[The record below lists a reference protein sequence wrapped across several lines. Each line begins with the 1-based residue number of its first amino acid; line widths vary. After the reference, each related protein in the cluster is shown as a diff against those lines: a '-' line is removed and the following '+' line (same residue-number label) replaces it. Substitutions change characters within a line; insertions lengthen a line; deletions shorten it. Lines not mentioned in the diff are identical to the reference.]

1 MQNISSSHSPGSASR
16 LPTLLITADDRTGA
30 LEAGGA
36 CADFGFDARFVPSI
50 DAIADAI
57 GASAGN
63 CAILDLNTRH
73 CRPATAQERV
83 SATLAIDTPSR
94 CHKMD
99 SGLRGNWAHE
109 VAALLA
115 AGQRVGLLAS
125 FPAAGR
131 RCDGGV
137 VYIND
142 VPVAE
147 SPFGRDP
154 RSRLFSSRPADY
166 LNAAGCEDALASGD
180 LVVLDA
186 NDDDELRAAARRC
199 REEDRALVGTTGGI
213 AAYVGE
219 LSAAA
224 QARPE
229 PQASVRWRSYPLKRP
244 ALVVC
249 GSLHPLSRTQTA
261 KLNCETVTLAQFQQA
276 MTTLAAGED
285 VVLKTPE
292 STDAIADADADAMAA
307 KLADATWQCVESGSV
322 ATLILIGGDSAAA
335 VLGDRVLKV
344 LGTVDVGVPLCRDE
358 TTGLEIITKG
368 GGIGQPET
376 LARLLSR

>member
-1 MQNISSSHSPGSASR
+1 MQNISSSHSPR

-50 DAIADAI
+50 DAVADAI

-73 CRPATAQERV
+73 CPPATAQERV
-83 SATLAIDTPSR
+83 SATLAVDTPFR

-166 LNAAGCEDALASGD
+166 LNAAGCEKALASGD

-186 NDDDELRAAARRC
+186 NDDRELRAAARRC
-199 REEDRALVGTTGGI
+199 REEDRVLVGTTGGI

-224 QARPE
+224 QAQPE
-229 PQASVRWRSYPLKRP
+229 PQASARWRSYPLKRP

-276 MTTLAAGED
+276 MTTLTAGED

-292 STDAIADADADAMAA
+292 STNPIADAVADAMAA
-307 KLADATWQCVESGSV
+307 KLANATWQCVDGGNV
-322 ATLILIGGDSAAA
+322 GTLILIGGDSAAA